1 MSARLSFTNYADE
14 PHQKLEK
21 SHQWGYN
28 AGMPGSIEYLTI
40 NESNALLKA
49 IDDTRDYAIVTLF
62 LNAGLFLSEIIDLK
76 VNSIDWDKRII
87 YVPGNRKRDITLDE
101 QSYEAL
107 ARWSKDRPDV
117 KNNAFFITTKGKVK
131 ELSDRA
137 VDKLV
142 RKYASQAGI
151 KRRVNSQILRNTF
164 AVRLF
169 SKQVEIDKAS
179 AILGITDP
187 ESINRY
193 IKAAKSPAP
202 QIPEHID
209 TRSKLAKTISRIFPT
224 RPKVVKPTTAIKGPI
239 IPAPEEVI
247 FGRESV
253 IEDIKSNISKGNSTL
268 LIGPLG
274 IGKSH
279 ILKYINHL
287 HPEAIFIDSPVPIK
301 LLLTQ
306 ILDKLNPDWK
316 KQVKARASLQEITS
330 LLISN
335 IVSKAKTR
343 LLIID
348 NLERIRASDADLL
361 IRLLDNFTIITAIE
375 DTSAERSRG
384 AADRLKQLW
393 FKFKQIKLN
402 NLSHE
407 ASQKLIK
414 YLTQNLSIS
423 DYEMLETRVLS
434 LSNGLPLAI
443 VDMIH
448 QVSHEPVVT
457 RERIREVYHEAGI
470 HYRDWTA
477 AIVVLWGIAIMF
489 RFFALGTH
497 SFEAYILAGFG
508 TAMLMV
514 LRFFAFR
521 MR

>member
-1 MSARLSFTNYADE
+1 LALFQQKKNARLSFTNHADK
-14 PHQKLEK
+14 PHQRVEK

-49 IDDTRDYAIVTLF
+49 IDDTRDFAIVTLF

-76 VNSIDWDKRII
+76 VNSIDWDKHIVR
-87 YVPGNRKRDITLDE
+87 VPGNRKRDITLDE
-101 QSYEAL
+101 QAYEAI
-107 ARWSKDRPDV
+107 ARWSKDRADV

-137 VDKLV
+137 VDKLI
-142 RKYASQAGI
+142 RKYADQAGL
-151 KRRVNSQILRNTF
+151 KRKVNSQILRNTF

-193 IKAAKSPAP
+193 IKAAKSPVP

-224 RPKVVKPTTAIKGPI
+224 RPKVAKPTTAIKGPI
-239 IPAPEEVI
+239 IPSPEEVI

-253 IEDIKSNISKGNSTL
+253 IEDIKSNISKNNPTL

-274 IGKSH
+274 IGKTH
-279 ILKYINHL
+279 ILKYISHL
-287 HPEAIFIDSPVPIK
+287 YPEAIFIDSPVPIK

-335 IVSKAKTR
+335 IASKAKTR
-343 LLIID
+343 PLIID
-348 NLERIRASDADLL
+348 NLERIRASDADIL
-361 IRLLDNFTIITAIE
+361 IRLLDNFTIITAVE
-375 DTSAERSRG
+375 DT
-384 AADRLKQLW
+384 ADRLKQLW

-402 NLSHE
+402 NLNHE

-434 LSNGLPLAI
+434 LSSGLPLAI

-477 AIVVLWGIAIMF
+477 AIVVLWGVAIMF